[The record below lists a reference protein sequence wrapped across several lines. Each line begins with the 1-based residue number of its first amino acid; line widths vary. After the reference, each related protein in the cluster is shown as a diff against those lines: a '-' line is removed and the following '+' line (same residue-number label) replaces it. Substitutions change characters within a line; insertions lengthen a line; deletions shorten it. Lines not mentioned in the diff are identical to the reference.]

1 MSHTLA
7 ALFAPAAAAAAADTQ
22 VREHGPVPAGVFGVQ
37 IGLVEGSTT
46 TTRPDG
52 SIEIRDA
59 IIVDAA
65 TGREI
70 DGARVLARGGV
81 ADHLRFD
88 PQMHGAPVEGHAIS
102 TDDGYELIDYAGSVM
117 TAMAA

>member
-7 ALFAPAAAAAAADTQ
+7 ALFAPATAAAA
-22 VREHGPVPAGVFGVQ
+22 VSVSERGPVPAGVFGVQ
-37 IGLVEGSTT
+37 IGLVQGSTT

-59 IIVDAA
+59 IIVDSA

-70 DGARVLARGGV
+70 DGARILVRGKV

-88 PQMHGAPVEGHAIS
+88 PQMHGAPVEGHAVS
-102 TDDGYELIDYAGSVM
+102 TDDGYELIDYAGSLM